1 MAISDATG
9 LQYKTSEDFFDHI
22 LRHDYKEVVAETVIT
37 PNYLLQNIKATD
49 RRTSGQD
56 VVFPIHISRNQGYS
70 AIKPYGALPDPG
82 AQGYSQ
88 YAFKVRHM
96 YQRCK
101 FDGASK
107 DASAGSAAWL
117 AAVDSEIKGAAR
129 DLSRQRQRAM
139 WNDGSGRLCE
149 VASGSSGTTITCEHH
164 AGVFFKGVSS
174 GMNMSPVKHIRVGM
188 RVAFVTP
195 NGTIGG
201 AGTHVATRT
210 VTAVDQSAGT
220 FTVNS
225 SVSVSDGDGVCL
237 ASNTTSTSV
246 DDTTFQNEPM
256 GILGIVYDG
265 NPEHDSYFQGVDASS
280 STNDWHRANIL
291 SNAGTSRA
299 ITELLMDEAYQRT
312 QEIAGVDPS
321 CIIGDFA
328 MLRAVGDFLKEDRR
342 FVAGTDSGSKTY
354 GGGHAGVSWNGTPI
368 VADRDAWSNAL
379 FFVDKSDLTIDYMA
393 KPGWMDMDGSMYSRV
408 TDQDAYEAT
417 LYCRDTLSSDV
428 RDHHTILTDLA

>member
-1 MAISDATG
+1 MTIASSAG
-9 LQYKTSEDFFDHI
+9 LQYQSGQDFFDYI
-22 LRHDYKEVVAETVIT
+22 LRHDYKEVVADTVIT

-56 VVFPIHISRNQGYS
+56 VVFPIHISRNQGYG
-70 AIKPYGALPDPG
+70 AIKPYGTLPDPG
-82 AQGYSQ
+82 TQGYSQ

-117 AAVDSEIKGAAR
+117 QAVDSEIKGAAR

-139 WNDGSGRLCE
+139 WNDGSGRLCQ
-149 VASGSSGTTITCEHH
+149 VSSVSGSTVTCVHH
-164 AGVFFKGVSS
+164 SGVFFRNVSS
-174 GMNMSPVKHIRVGM
+174 GMNMSPVKHIRPGM

-195 NGTIGG
+195 GTG
-201 AGTHVATRT
+201 T
-210 VTAVDQSAGT
+210 VTDSEVVASVDQAAGT
-220 FTVNS
+220 FTCVGAPAS
-225 SVSVSDGDGVCL
+225 ALTGDGVCI
-237 ASNTTSTSV
+237 SSTTSPGSS
-246 DDTTFQNEPM
+246 DDTTFKNEPM
-256 GILGIVYDG
+256 GILGIVYDD
-265 NPEHDSYFQGVDASS
+265 NPLHDTYFQGIDASDS
-280 STNDWHRANIL
+280 ANDWHRSNVL
-291 SNAGTSRA
+291 SNSGTSRA
-299 ITELLMDEAYQRT
+299 ITEILMDEAYQRT
-312 QEIAGVDPS
+312 QEVAGVDPN

-328 MLRAVGDFLKEDRR
+328 MLRAIGDFLKEDRR

-354 GGGHAGVSWNGTPI
+354 GGGHSGVSWNGTPI

-379 FFVDKSDLTIDYMA
+379 FFLDKTDLTIDYMA